1 MHLTDCFMELIA
13 YVVYFRK
20 NVASRQPAFEQVK
33 ADIHR
38 LLSGSDG
45 VAARGGF
52 PREDC
57 EQAHFAVCA
66 WVDETILDS
75 PWESRTLWQREQLQ
89 RVYYNTT
96 EAGEEFFERLNRLGL
111 HQRDVRE
118 VYYLCLALGFRG
130 RFIHPGDE
138 FLLEQLKASNLKLL
152 VGGPMGIPSLEKAD
166 LFPGALPLE
175 APAIISQPRRFRFS
189 MLAVGAVIGPV
200 ALFCLLYLIYW
211 VFLNSISEKI
221 LRAGA

>member
-45 VAARGGF
+45 LAARGGF
-52 PREDC
+52 PREDY

-175 APAIISQPRRFRFS
+175 APAIIPQPRRFRFS